1 MSLGKDF
8 WEMQDL
14 LDAATTIL
22 SAYQKLKDQG
32 ILTEDPG
39 FQVDGIK
46 ELELEGGGYLRCLVL
61 YDPMGLMTP
70 EIEAELVRVTG
81 FGIIVEPPEKEAK

>member
-1 MSLGKDF
+1 MSLGGDF
-8 WEMQDL
+8 WDVQDL
-14 LDAATTIL
+14 LDSATTL
-22 SAYQKLKDQG
+22 ASALQKLKDEG
-32 ILTEDPG
+32 ILPEEGTFLVGG
-39 FQVDGIK
+39 FK

-81 FGIIVEPPEKEAK
+81 FGIIVEPTEEA